1 MSTDTATS
9 FDLDAYIHGFE
20 VWDADSVLDMYADDV
35 ELIQIDK
42 DHPPSSPRV
51 SHGKETLRGIM
62 TYGAQA
68 GVTIAAESAVAGQE
82 RAAATFTC
90 TFPDGRNVVAN
101 AILDLRDG
109 RVVRHHEV
117 AVGDRGQSAP

>member
-1 MSTDTATS
+1 MSTDTTTS
-9 FDLDAYIHGFE
+9 FDLDSYIHGFE
-20 VWDADSVLDMYADDV
+20 EWDADTVLDMYADDV
-35 ELIQIDK
+35 ELIQIDR

-51 SHGKETLRGIM
+51 SHGKEMLRGIM
-62 TYGAQA
+62 TYGAGA
-68 GVTIAAESAVAGQE
+68 GVKITAESAVADQE

-109 RVVRHHEV
+109 HVVRHHEV
-117 AVGDRGQSAP
+117 AVGDRGQTAP

>member
-1 MSTDTATS
+1 MSTDTATT
-9 FDLDAYIHGFE
+9 FDLDSYIHGFE
-20 VWDADSVLDMYADDV
+20 VWDADTVLDMYADDV
-35 ELIQIDK
+35 ELIQIDR

-62 TYGAQA
+62 TYGAGA
-68 GVTIAAESAVAGQE
+68 GVKITAESAVAGQE

-101 AILDLRDG
+101 AILDLRNG

-117 AVGDRGQSAP
+117 AVGDRGQTAP

>member
-9 FDLDAYIHGFE
+9 FDLDSYIHGFE

-51 SHGKETLRGIM
+51 SHGKEILRGIM
-62 TYGAQA
+62 TYGAKA
-68 GVTIAAESAVAGQE
+68 GVTITAESAVVGQE

-90 TFPDGRNVVAN
+90 MFPDGRNVAN

-117 AVGDRGQSAP
+117 AVGDRGQTAP